1 MKTFLILSIAVTAAV
16 TAEEFEVDSKAA
28 SRQVNCECQCSEIS
42 FLDKYG
48 KQNGNCKSADKTGA
62 LWCYVDPNF
71 NRCSDLQRSER
82 FGQKLWSYQAC
93 ATPEI
98 GAPLCPYGGN
108 FNNGGFNNGGYNNGG
123 LNGGFNNGG
132 LNNNGG
138 YNPGSTNGG
147 FNNGGFSN
155 NGGFNNGGY
164 NPGSNNGGL
173 NNNGGYNPGSNN
185 GGFTNG
191 GLNNNG
197 GYNNGGLNNNGGYP
211 GIRTETEVSN
221 GRVANTEEKKSDSV
235 NFGN

>member
-1 MKTFLILSIAVTAAV
+1 MKTFLILSIAVTALV
-16 TAEEFEVDSKAA
+16 TGEEFEVDSKAA
-28 SRQVNCECQCSEIS
+28 SRQVNCECQCSEIT

-108 FNNGGFNNGGYNNGG
+108 FNNGGFNNGG
-123 LNGGFNNGG
+123 FNNGG

-138 YNPGSTNGG
+138 YNPGSNNGG

-155 NGGFNNGGY
+155 NGGFNNGGLNNNGGY

>member
-132 LNNNGG
+132 
-138 YNPGSTNGG
+138 YNPGSNNGG

-155 NGGFNNGGY
+155 NGGFNNGGLNNNGGY